1 MNRQKLDQIIAGMRG
16 EQPDEQE
23 VRNAAKRVFRTVFDS
38 AYLPERVERIRGC
51 SDFQALIPH
60 YLDGGLPAARV
71 ALLEDHVS
79 TCVECRRALH
89 EARGGDLFSDS
100 SRHVSFEPRVKKHRK
115 ILPWAVAVALAAGTA
130 IGITGAFNGLLPGQH
145 AVRATVESVQGTLYR
160 VSDLGSSLVAAQA
173 VIRNGEKIRNGEELR
188 TGKGSRAIFQ
198 LLNGAK
204 IEMAERS
211 TVSVSRDWSG
221 TSVQVERGHVIVKT
235 LDKGQKPFVVTA
247 GDVRIPVRNAT
258 FSLNRGIKG
267 SRVAVV
273 SGSARFEAP
282 QKTYVL
288 KAGEQAATD
297 YHLVNAS
304 LTSEFAWSENADHYL
319 SLLKELSTLQ
329 KQIQNIPSP
338 QLRYSSDLAQYLPSS
353 TVLYAAIPNVGGTLS
368 EAKRLFDQRLA
379 ESEVLRDWWQQQ
391 PASRNGELDRAL
403 TQISSISQYLG
414 NEIVLAVASSAT
426 HQYSKPVFLAD
437 IRQSGLREYLEQNV
451 PAQANLQIVS
461 GSAPIAA
468 SGKDALF
475 VSLDNNVV
483 VASPDAVELQSV
495 NRAVANPGTGQFLTT
510 PFYGRIAH
518 SYSIGAGYLLAV
530 DMEQMVGK
538 SVATRKEVPPGFNN
552 AQYLVLERR
561 EVDGDTENRASLS
574 FAGAREGIPSW
585 LGAPGPMGSL
595 DFVSPDANFAVAMV
609 MKTPLTIVQ
618 ELLSYVSQNDA
629 NAAQDLS
636 NMQSELGVSL
646 ADDIAAPLGGDAT
659 FAIDG
664 PLLPI
669 PAWKLAV
676 EVNDP
681 SHLQQTIATLVDHFN
696 QRPEAAQTGK
706 IELHSEQVNARTFY
720 SLSNKKTPALAVYY
734 TFVDGYLLA
743 GPTEANLVQA
753 IGNRENGYT
762 LPTSDVFRKQLPGDN
777 YTNFSAIVFH
787 NAGKTLGN
795 AAEQLRSSGNLS
807 DGQKRALAALAVAG
821 APGLICVYGEP
832 DRIVAATKG
841 SFLGFNLGTLAGIE
855 QGKPVLPLIASSA
868 RMSNSISSPKSLH
881 QE

>member
-1 MNRQKLDQIIAGMRG
+1 MNRPKLDEIIAGIRS
-16 EQPDEQE
+16 EQPEEQE
-23 VRNAAKRVFRTVFDS
+23 VRGAAKRVFRNVFDS

-51 SDFQALIPH
+51 SDFHALIPS

-79 TCVECRRALH
+79 ECVECRRALH
-89 EARGGDLFSDS
+89 QARAGNSLSDS
-100 SRHVSFEPRVKKHRK
+100 AAHRPSAGRAKKQIR
-115 ILPWAVAVALAAGTA
+115 ILPWAVAAALAAGTA

-145 AVRATVESVQGTLYR
+145 AVRATVVTVQGTLYR
-160 VSDLGSSLVAAQA
+160 VSDLGSSLVKAQA
-173 VIRNGEKIRNGEELR
+173 LIRNAEELR
-188 TGKGSRAIFQ
+188 TGKSSRAIFR
-198 LLNGAK
+198 LLNGAQ

-211 TVSVSRDWSG
+211 AVSVSRDWHG
-221 TSVQVERGHVIVKT
+221 TSVQVERGHVIVQSPEK
-235 LDKGQKPFVVTA
+235 DQKPFVVTA

-273 SGSARFEAP
+273 SGLARVEAP
-282 QKTYVL
+282 QKTYEL
-288 KAGEQAATD
+288 KAGQQASTD
-297 YHLVNAS
+297 YRLVNAS

-319 SLLKELSTLQ
+319 ALLKEFSTLQ

-338 QLRYSSDLAQYLPSS
+338 QLRYSSDLARYLPAD
-353 TVLYAAIPNVGGTLS
+353 TVIYAAIPNVGGTLS

-379 ESEVLRDWWQQQ
+379 ESEVLREWWQQQ

-414 NEIVLAVASSAT
+414 NEIVMAVASPRV

-451 PAQANLQIVS
+451 PAQANLRIVS
-461 GSAPIAA
+461 GSAPISA
-468 SGKDALF
+468 SDKDSLF

-483 VASPDAVELQSV
+483 IASPDVTELQSV
-495 NRAVANPGTGQFLTT
+495 ARAVANPAGGQFLST
-510 PFYGRIAH
+510 PFYSRISH

-530 DMEQMVGK
+530 DMEQMVTK
-538 SVATRKEVPPGFNN
+538 SVASPKEVPPGFNN

-561 EVDGDTENRASLS
+561 EAGGDTENRASLS
-574 FAGAREGIPSW
+574 FAGAREGIASW

-595 DFVSPDANFAVAMV
+595 DFVSPDANFAVALV

-618 ELLSYVSQNDA
+618 ELIAYASQGNA
-629 NAAQDLS
+629 HAAQDFS
-636 NMQSELGVSL
+636 DMQNQLGVNL
-646 ADDIAAPLGGDAT
+646 ADDIAAPLGGDAA

-664 PLLPI
+664 PLLPV
-669 PAWKLAV
+669 PAWKIAV

-681 SHLQQTIATLVDHFN
+681 SHLQQTISTLVDHFN
-696 QRPEAAQTGK
+696 QRADSSQAGK
-706 IELHSEQVNARTFY
+706 LEVHSEQVNSRTFY
-720 SLSNKKTPALAVYY
+720 SLRSGKAAGLTAYY

-743 GPTEANLVQA
+743 GPSAANLVQA
-753 IGNRENGYT
+753 INNRENGYT
-762 LPTSDVFRKQLPGDN
+762 LASSTVFRNQLPADS
-777 YTNFSAIVFH
+777 YTNFSAILYH
-787 NAGKTLGN
+787 NAGKTLN
-795 AAEQLRSSGNLS
+795 SAAQQLRNSGKLS
-807 DGQKRALAALAVAG
+807 ENQQRTLAALSIAG

-868 RMSNSISSPKSLH
+868 RMSTSISSSKSLR

>member
-1 MNRQKLDQIIAGMRG
+1 MSRQKLDEIIAGIRSS
-16 EQPDEQE
+16 EPDEQAI
-23 VRNAAKRVFRTVFDS
+23 RGAAKRVFRNVFDS

-51 SDFQALIPH
+51 SDFQALIPA

-79 TCVECRRALH
+79 ECVECRRALH
-89 EARGGDLFSDS
+89 QARAGDSLSEVPVYTAAG
-100 SRHVSFEPRVKKHRK
+100 SRAKKQIR
-115 ILPWAVAVALAAGTA
+115 ILPWAVAATLAIGTA

-145 AVRATVESVQGTLYR
+145 AVRATVVTVQGTLYR
-160 VSDLGSSLVAAQA
+160 VSDLGTSLVEAQA
-173 VIRNGEKIRNGEELR
+173 VIRNAEELR
-188 TGKGSRAIFQ
+188 TGKGSRAIFR

-211 TVSVSRDWSG
+211 DVSVSRDWRG
-221 TSVQVERGHVIVKT
+221 TSVQVERGHVIVESPE
-235 LDKGQKPFVVTA
+235 KGQKPFVVTA
-247 GDVRIPVRNAT
+247 GDVRIPVRNAI

-267 SRVAVV
+267 SRVAVA
-273 SGSARFEAP
+273 SGSARVEAP
-282 QKTYVL
+282 EKTFEL

-297 YHLVNAS
+297 YRLVNAS
-304 LTSEFAWSENADHYL
+304 LTSEFAWSQNADHYL
-319 SLLKELSTLQ
+319 ALLKEFSTLQ

-338 QLRYSSDLAQYLPSS
+338 QLRYASDLAKYLPAD

-379 ESEVLRDWWQQQ
+379 ESEVLREWWQQQ

-414 NEIVLAVASSAT
+414 NEIVMGVASPAP

-451 PAQANLQIVS
+451 PAQADVRVVS
-461 GSAPIAA
+461 GSAPVT
-468 SGKDALF
+468 SRGKDSLF

-483 VASPDAVELQSV
+483 IASPDSAELQSV
-495 NRAVANPGTGQFLTT
+495 AQAVTNPGAGRFLST

-530 DMEQMVGK
+530 DMEQMVAK
-538 SVATRKEVPPGFNN
+538 SVATPKEVPPGFNN

-561 EVDGDTENRASLS
+561 EAAGDTETRASLS
-574 FAGAREGIPSW
+574 FAGARQGIASW

-618 ELLSYVSQNDA
+618 ELVAYASQNDA
-629 NAAQDLS
+629 HRAQAL
-636 NMQSELGVSL
+636 NEMQSQLGVSV

-669 PAWKLAV
+669 PAWKIAV
-676 EVNDP
+676 EVNDQ
-681 SHLQQTIATLVDHFN
+681 SHLQQTISTLVDHFN
-696 QRPEAAQTGK
+696 QRTDSSQTGK
-706 IELHSEQVNARTFY
+706 LELHAEQVNSRTFY
-720 SLSNKKTPALAVYY
+720 SLRSDKASGLAAYY

-743 GPTEANLVQA
+743 GPSEANLVQA
-753 IGNRENGYT
+753 ISNRENGYT
-762 LPTSDVFRKQLPGDN
+762 LASSSVFRNQLPGDS
-777 YTNFSAIVFH
+777 YTNFSAIVYH
-787 NAGKTLGN
+787 NAGKSLGN

-807 DGQKRALAALAVAG
+807 QSQQRALAALAIAG

-855 QGKPVLPLIASSA
+855 EGKPVLPLIASSA
-868 RMSNSISSPKSLH
+868 RMSNSISSSKSLH